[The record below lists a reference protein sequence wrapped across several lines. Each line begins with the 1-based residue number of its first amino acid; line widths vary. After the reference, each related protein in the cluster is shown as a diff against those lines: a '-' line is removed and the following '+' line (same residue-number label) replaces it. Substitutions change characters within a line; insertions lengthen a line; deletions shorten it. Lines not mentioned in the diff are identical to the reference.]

1 MRIRASYVGVPAL
14 LLGLACSTPG
24 THSRTARAGETKQGT
39 QVEPGSAGTGM
50 AAGDVKGHASDRV
63 ISGRIADASDSS
75 LVIESSSGE
84 RQTLS
89 LVDQTVVTMDGRQS
103 SVSSLEAGQ
112 DVRASFNEQDGKNV
126 AVKIEAQPK
135 AGAGV
140 YTPGS
145 PPGTAPAEGSTND
158 AGSGGT
164 IVPAPGETSGQ
175 H

>member
-1 MRIRASYVGVPAL
+1 MRIRATYLGLPVL
-14 LLGLACSTPG
+14 LLGLACSTSG
-24 THSRTARAGETKQGT
+24 THSRTARAGDTNRAT
-39 QVEPGSAGTGM
+39 QPAPGSAGTGM
-50 AAGDVKGHASDRV
+50 ASGDLKGHASDHV
-63 ISGRIADASDSS
+63 ISGRIANASDSS
-75 LVIESSSGE
+75 LVIESNTGE

-89 LVDQTVVTMDGRQS
+89 LVDQTVVTMDGRES

-112 DVRASFNEQDGKNV
+112 DVRASFNEQDGRNV

-145 PPGTAPAEGSTND
+145 PPGTAPAEGSRND
-158 AGSGGT
+158 AGMGGT
-164 IVPAPGETSGQ
+164 TPAPSDTQ

>member
-1 MRIRASYVGVPAL
+1 MRIHASYLGLPAL

-24 THSRTARAGETKQGT
+24 THSRTARADRASQPA
-39 QVEPGSAGTGM
+39 PGSAGTGM
-50 AAGDVKGHASDRV
+50 TSGDVKGHASDHV
-63 ISGRIADASDSS
+63 ISGRIANASDSS

-89 LVDQTVVTMDGRQS
+89 LVDQTVVMMDGRTT

-112 DVRASFNEQDGKNV
+112 EVRASFNEQDGKNV

-158 AGSGGT
+158 AGSGAT
-164 IVPAPGETSGQ
+164 TAPAPSGTQ